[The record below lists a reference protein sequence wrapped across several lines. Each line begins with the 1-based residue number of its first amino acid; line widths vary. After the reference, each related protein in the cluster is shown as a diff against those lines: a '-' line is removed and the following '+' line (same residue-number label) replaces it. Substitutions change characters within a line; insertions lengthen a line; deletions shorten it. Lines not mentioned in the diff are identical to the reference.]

1 MRSLAPAV
9 IVYHTRLNGRK
20 FSAPNGEAMPIFQ
33 SGKFGQAEPAVKGAL
48 KRVRG
53 AF

>member
-20 FSAPNGEAMPIFQ
+20 FSVPNGEAYPFFRAES
-33 SGKFGQAEPAVKGAL
+33 SGRLSLPLKG
-48 KRVRG
+48 R
-53 AF
+53 